1 MTAPEHVARTTGS
14 VEPVVPISALEHH
27 AYCPRQCALIHV
39 DGVWTDN
46 EHTVRGT
53 AGHRRVDSGADRM
66 ERGAK
71 ILRHLPL
78 WSERHGLSGR
88 ADAVTV
94 APDGEMAPV
103 EYKIGSRHRGAAE
116 LQLCAQAIC
125 LEEMFGV
132 PVEVGWIWYSAE
144 RHRTKVAF
152 SPELRRRVLTA
163 IDEIRSWQLSSV
175 LPPAVADERCSSCQ
189 LLDHCQPELSSDP
202 GRVLRYLSQELKCGF

>member
-1 MTAPEHVARTTGS
+1 VTTQDQAARSAAG

-39 DGVWTDN
+39 DGVWTDS

-53 AGHRRVDSGADRM
+53 AGHRRVDSGADRI

-71 ILRHLPL
+71 VLRHLPL

-94 APDGEMAPV
+94 NAEGEMAPV
-103 EYKIGSRHRGAAE
+103 EYKIGTRHGDAAD
-116 LQLCAQAIC
+116 LQVCAQGIC

-132 PVEVGWIWYSAE
+132 TVRVGWIWYSAD
-144 RHRTKVAF
+144 RHRTKVDL
-152 SPELRRRVLTA
+152 SPALRYRVLVA
-163 IDEIRSWQLSSV
+163 IDEIRGWQLSSV
-175 LPPAVADERCSSCQ
+175 LPPAPADERCSSCQ
-189 LLDHCQPELSSDP
+189 LVDHCQPDLSSDP
-202 GRVLRYLSQELKCGF
+202 GRVLRYLAKELKCGS